1 MKLNFADRFN
11 RVAGCLLLISS
22 GALLAACAS
31 APPPPPP
38 PPPPVSV
45 PAPAAPSARTIALV
59 AMGFE
64 KTDEG
69 YVLNLP
75 GPLLFDTG
83 SDILSVGAKTVLA
96 KLAADLRILDI
107 NTLRLFGH
115 TDNVGSAEFNR
126 GLSGK
131 RAEAVAVAMMAQ
143 GFVSERI
150 ERRGFGFD
158 RPLVS
163 NDTPEGR
170 AKNRRVAVIV
180 PFE

>member
-1 MKLNFADRFN
+1 MANPPFSLPRALRW
-11 RVAGCLLLISS
+11 LLPL
-22 GALLAACAS
+22 AAAAMLAACAS
-31 APPPPPP
+31 APPP
-38 PPPPVSV
+38 SV
-45 PAPAAPSARTIALV
+45 PVPVVPARTAALLNL
-59 AMGFE
+59 GFE

-75 GPLLFDTG
+75 GPLLFETG
-83 SDILSVGAKTVLA
+83 SDVLSEGAKTVLA
-96 KLAADLRILDI
+96 NLATDLRALDI
-107 NTLRLFGH
+107 NSLRLFGH

-131 RAEAVAVAMMAQ
+131 RAEAVAVAMTGQ
-143 GFVSERI
+143 GFATDKL

-158 RPLVS
+158 RRLAS

-170 AKNRRVAVIV
+170 AKNRRVALIV

>member
-1 MKLNFADRFN
+1 MLKCHFSCDRTL
-11 RVAGCLLLISS
+11 RWLLPLI
-22 GALLAACAS
+22 AVTLLAACAS

-38 PPPPVSV
+38 APVV
-45 PAPAAPSARTIALV
+45 PARTTALLNL
-59 AMGFE
+59 GFE

-75 GPLLFDTG
+75 GPLLFETG
-83 SDILSVGAKTVLA
+83 SDVLSEDAKTRLA
-96 KLAADLRILDI
+96 KLAADLRALDI
-107 NTLRLFGH
+107 KSLRLFGH
-115 TDNVGSAEFNR
+115 TDNVGTAEFNR

-131 RAEAVAVAMMAQ
+131 RAEAVAVAMIGQ
-143 GFVSERI
+143 GFATDKL
-150 ERRGFGFD
+150 ERRGSGFD
-158 RPLVS
+158 RPLAS